1 MTESGESAQESKQRQ
16 LLARLR
22 KERDVLAA
30 VVELAGALIV
40 VLDRDGRI
48 VFFNRACEAATGY
61 SAAEMKGK
69 HTWDI
74 LLPRNEIEHVQGIF
88 AQHFTGGVPSQ
99 HENHWVARDG
109 KRRLISWTSTAIDD
123 GRGGVEY
130 VIGAG
135 TDVTERR
142 EVEQELQR
150 RSHELG
156 ERVKELRCLY
166 EISRLRE
173 QPDLPIGDLL
183 QRVAELIPPA
193 WQYPEITCARITLGD
208 QEYTTAGFKT
218 TRWLQAAPIVAQGE
232 QVGQVEVYY
241 LEQRP
246 KLAEGPFLAE
256 ERHLLDVI
264 AERLGR
270 IIEHARG
277 QEQLVDYQ
285 WQLRRLASELSLSE
299 ERERRRVAV
308 ELHDGVGQL
317 LALIKIKLAGLRE
330 GGEDGGLLEVLA
342 LVDQAIAQT
351 RSLTFELSPLVL
363 HELGFE
369 AALEWLAAQLR
380 DQLRIEVEFSDDGS
394 EKLLGEELQVALFQA
409 ARELLHNV
417 AKHAQATRVAV
428 SVRRDNGEICVS
440 VADDGAGFDPAEQA
454 QRRGTQRGF
463 GLFSIR
469 ERLRHLGGRAEITS
483 AVGHGTQAS
492 LWAPLADTGTS
503 TSLRPV
509 AATAPGPHSR
519 IRVLL
524 VDDQQI
530 TRQGLLALLE
540 RHDDLEVVAE
550 AATGELAVQLAQQHR
565 PDVVVMDVAM
575 PGMNG
580 IEATRQ
586 IIEALPRSKVIA
598 LSMHSDSQ
606 FVLEMLRAGAVGYLL
621 KDCAQEDL
629 VQAIRAVNA
638 QLTFFSP
645 SIADDVIAHYIHQH
659 GIGQEAA
666 AASLTPRELEVLRL
680 LSEGLATK
688 QIAGQLHVSVK
699 TVESH
704 RQHTMEKLNLRSLA
718 ELTKFAIRHGLT
730 EVGA

>member
-1 MTESGESAQESKQRQ
+1 VTESGESAQESKQRQ

>member
-1 MTESGESAQESKQRQ
+1 
-16 LLARLR
+16 
-22 KERDVLAA
+22 

-40 VLDRDGRI
+40 VLDHEGRI

-88 AQHFTGGVPSQ
+88 AQHFTGGAPSQ

-109 KRRLISWTSTAIDD
+109 KRRLISWTSTAITDE
-123 GRGGVEY
+123 RGEVEY

-135 TDVTERR
+135 TDVTEKR
-142 EVEQELQR
+142 EVEGELQR

-173 QPDLPIGDLL
+173 QSDLPLGDLL

-208 QEYTTAGFKT
+208 QEYATAGFKT
-218 TRWLQAAPIVAQGE
+218 ARWLQAAPIVAQGE
-232 QVGQVEVYY
+232 QLGQVEVYY

-256 ERHLLDVI
+256 ERHLLDVV

-270 IIEHARG
+270 IVEHTRDE
-277 QEQLVDYQ
+277 EQLTDYQ

-317 LALIKIKLAGLRE
+317 LALIKIKLAGQRE
-330 GGEDGGLLEVLA
+330 AGEDGGLLEVLA

-380 DQLRIEVEFSDDGS
+380 DQLKIEVEFRDDGL
-394 EKLLGEELQVALFQA
+394 EKVLSEELQVALFQA

-417 AKHAQATRVAV
+417 AKHAQASRVTV
-428 SVRRDNGEICVS
+428 SVQREDGQMRVS
-440 VADDGAGFDPAEQA
+440 VADDGVGFNPVEQA

-483 AVGHGTQAS
+483 APGRGTQVS
-492 LWAPLADTGTS
+492 LSAPLVEPAALAGA
-503 TSLRPV
+503 RPV
-509 AATAPGPHSR
+509 PAAAQGPLSR

-550 AATGELAVQLAQQHR
+550 AATGEQAVQLAQRHR

-580 IEATRQ
+580 IEATRR
-586 IIEALPRSKVIA
+586 ITETLPRSKVIA

-645 SIADDVIAHYIHQH
+645 SIADDVIANYMHHH
-659 GIGQEAA
+659 GVGREAVEAA
-666 AASLTPRELEVLRL
+666 LTQRELEVLGL
-680 LSEGLATK
+680 LAEGLTTK
-688 QIAGQLHVSVK
+688 QIATRLQISVK

-704 RQHTMEKLNLRSLA
+704 RQHTMEKLNLRSMA